1 MRSRKPNKT
10 LRFKL
15 HAVAAV
21 LLLTA
26 CGDEGSSPT
35 APPTPPTPVATSVT
49 LSATSLSFS
58 FLGET
63 SELTATVTDQ
73 NGQAMSGAAVTWA
86 TSSSSV
92 ATVSSTGLVT
102 SVADGNATITATSG
116 SVSGT
121 AAVTVA
127 QVATLVSISPET
139 TTLTSIGDTVTLRAT
154 VTDAGGRV
162 IPGADSAVMWFYSG
176 SERPDIITLSH
187 TVWES
192 LSSTNIVTSVGNGT
206 AKIGG
211 CVVEPDT
218 GSPGPCISGQIH
230 SAASVTVNQV
240 VASLALADTSF
251 SALGDTA
258 RAPIRLEDSNG
269 NSITDISDVDWTTS
283 NPTVVTVSDSGILT
297 SVANGTATI
306 TASSGSHSATAS
318 VTVNQVASAITLSQ
332 NAIEFSVIGD
342 TAQLSASVQDA
353 NGNDIS
359 GTDVVWATSDES
371 IATVSSSGL
380 VTAVAWGGV
389 EITATAGTVEEKALV
404 ASMLGLEIRVVLASD
419 TVNAGTHVEVAV
431 EVYRSDTSNPVAG
444 VTGSVT
450 WAGVI
455 GTFVEN
461 SASAPAW
468 DGNLL
473 TNADRVGRVQF
484 AAASAAGVTG
494 DPVEIIRFELRVDRI
509 GTTQITPDLTELAVV
524 DPVTGATTDVL
535 DYVTPVIVTST
546 LVVR

>member
-1 MRSRKPNKT
+1 MVSEKLRKFLKFE
-10 LRFKL
+10 LYAL
-15 HAVAAV
+15 AAV
-21 LLLTA
+21 LLFTA
-26 CGDEGSSPT
+26 CGGESNSPT
-35 APPTPPTPVATSVT
+35 APPTPPTPVATSVM
-49 LSATSLSFS
+49 LSVTSLSFS

-63 SELTATVTDQ
+63 SALTATVRNQD
-73 NGQAMSGAAVTWA
+73 GQTMNGAAVTWA

-102 SVADGNATITATSG
+102 SVADGTATITATSG
-116 SVSGT
+116 SVSAT
-121 AAVTVA
+121 ATVTVA
-127 QVATLVSISPET
+127 QVASLVSISPET
-139 TTLTSIGDTVTLRAT
+139 TTLTSIGDTVTLTAT
-154 VTDAGGRV
+154 VTDAGGTV
-162 IPGADSAVMWFYSG
+162 ITGADSALMWFFGNTGEG
-176 SERPDIITLSH
+176 SDIITLSH
-187 TVWES
+187 AVWES
-192 LSSTNIVTSVGNGT
+192 LSSTNIATSVGNGT
-206 AKIGG
+206 AIVAA
-211 CVVEPDT
+211 CVVDT
-218 GSPGPCISGQIH
+218 GSPRTCIPSQ
-230 SAASVTVNQV
+230 SYRAASVTVNQV
-240 VASLALADTSF
+240 IASIELADTSF
-251 SALGDTA
+251 TALGDTA
-258 RAPIRLEDSNG
+258 LAPISLWDNNG
-269 NSITDISDVDWTTS
+269 NSITDISVVDWTTS
-283 NPTVVTVSDSGILT
+283 DPTIVTVSDSGILV
-297 SVANGTATI
+297 SVGNGTATI
-306 TASSGSHSATAS
+306 RASSGLYSTTAS
-318 VTVNQVASAITLSQ
+318 VAVTQVASAITLSQ

-342 TAQLSASVQDA
+342 TAQLSATVQDA

-359 GTDVVWATSDES
+359 GTDVIWATSDQS

-380 VTAVAWGGV
+380 VTAISWGGV
-389 EITATAGTVEEKALV
+389 EITAAAGSVEEKALV
-404 ASMLGLEIRVVLASD
+404 ASMLGLEIRVVSDAD
-419 TVNAGTHVEVAV
+419 TVNAGTNVEVAL

-484 AAASAAGVTG
+484 AAASASGVTG

-524 DPVTGATTDVL
+524 DPATGATTDVL

>member
-1 MRSRKPNKT
+1 MCSRKPNKT
-10 LRFKL
+10 LRFNL

-26 CGDEGSSPT
+26 CGDESSSPT
-35 APPTPPTPVATSVT
+35 APPTPPTPPTPVATSIT
-49 LSATSLSFS
+49 LSATNLSFS
-58 FLGET
+58 SLGET
-63 SELTATVTDQ
+63 SQLTATVKDQ
-73 NGQAMSGAAVTWA
+73 TGATMSAAGVTWA
-86 TSSSSV
+86 TSSYSI
-92 ATVSSTGLVT
+92 ATVSPSGLVT
-102 SVADGNATITATSG
+102 SVG
-116 SVSGT
+116 
-121 AAVTVA
+121 
-127 QVATLVSISPET
+127 
-139 TTLTSIGDTVTLRAT
+139 
-154 VTDAGGRV
+154 
-162 IPGADSAVMWFYSG
+162 
-176 SERPDIITLSH
+176 
-187 TVWES
+187 
-192 LSSTNIVTSVGNGT
+192 
-206 AKIGG
+206 
-211 CVVEPDT
+211 
-218 GSPGPCISGQIH
+218 
-230 SAASVTVNQV
+230 
-240 VASLALADTSF
+240 
-251 SALGDTA
+251 
-258 RAPIRLEDSNG
+258 
-269 NSITDISDVDWTTS
+269 
-283 NPTVVTVSDSGILT
+283 
-297 SVANGTATI
+297 NGTATI
-306 TASSGSHSATAS
+306 TASSGSASGQTTVTVSQMVASLELSDTSISFSALGDTARAAVTLSDTNGNEIKDVDVDWATSDSTVVTVSTSGLFTAVATGTATITAS
-318 VTVNQVASAITLSQ
+318 SGSIDGVVTVSVSQVAAAITLSQ

-342 TAQLSASVQDA
+342 TAQLNASVQDK

-359 GTDVVWATSDES
+359 GADVVWATSDES

-380 VTAVAWGGV
+380 VTAIAWGGV
-389 EITATAGTVEEKALV
+389 EITAAAGSVEERAIV
-404 ASMLGLEIRVVLASD
+404 ASMLGLEIRVVSASD
-419 TVNAGTHVEVAV
+419 TVNAGTNVEVTV

-473 TNADRVGRVQF
+473 TNPDRVGRVQF

>member
-1 MRSRKPNKT
+1 MAFGKLISP
-10 LRFKL
+10 LGFKL
-15 HAVAAV
+15 HALAAV
-21 LLLTA
+21 LLFTA
-26 CGDEGSSPT
+26 CGGESNSPT

-63 SELTATVTDQ
+63 SALTATVRNQ
-73 NGQAMSGAAVTWA
+73 NGQAMNGAAVTWA

-102 SVADGNATITATSG
+102 SVADGTATITATSG
-116 SVSGT
+116 SVSAT
-121 AAVTVA
+121 APVTVA
-127 QVATLVSISPET
+127 QVASLVSISPET
-139 TTLTSIGDTVTLRAT
+139 TTLTSIGDTVTLTAT
-154 VTDAGGRV
+154 VTDAGGTV
-162 IPGADSAVMWFYSG
+162 IPGADSALMWFFGGEDYS
-176 SERPDIITLSH
+176 DIITLSH
-187 TVWES
+187 AVWES
-192 LSSTNIVTSVGNGT
+192 LSSTNIATSVGNGT
-206 AKIGG
+206 AIVGA
-211 CVVEPDT
+211 CVVDT
-218 GSPGPCISGQIH
+218 GSPRTCIPSQSH
-230 SAASVTVNQV
+230 RAASVTVNQV
-240 VASLALADTSF
+240 IASIELADTSF
-251 SALGDTA
+251 TALGDTA
-258 RAPIRLEDSNG
+258 LAPISLWDNNG

-283 NPTVVTVSDSGILT
+283 DPTIVTVSDSGILA
-297 SVANGTATI
+297 SVGNGTATI
-306 TASSGSHSATAS
+306 SASSGLYSTTAS
-318 VTVNQVASAITLSQ
+318 VTVSQVASAITLSQ
-332 NAIEFSVIGD
+332 NAIEFSVIGA
-342 TAQLSASVQDA
+342 TAQLSATVQDA

-359 GTDVVWATSDES
+359 GTDVIWATSDQS

-380 VTAVAWGGV
+380 VTAIAWGGV
-389 EITATAGTVEEKALV
+389 EITAAAGSVEEKALV
-404 ASMLGLEIRVVLASD
+404 ASMLGLEIRVVSDAD
-419 TVNAGTHVEVAV
+419 TVNAGTNVEVAL

-484 AAASAAGVTG
+484 AAASASGVTG
-494 DPVEIIRFELRVDRI
+494 DPLEIIRFELRVDRI

-524 DPVTGATTDVL
+524 DPATGATTDVL